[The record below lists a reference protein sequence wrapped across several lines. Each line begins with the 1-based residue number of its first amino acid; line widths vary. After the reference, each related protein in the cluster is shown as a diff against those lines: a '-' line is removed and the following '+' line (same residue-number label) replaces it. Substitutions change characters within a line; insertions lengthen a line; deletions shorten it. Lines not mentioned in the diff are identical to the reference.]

1 MMIQKKAGFSRQP
14 GPGSGCVDTFFMLRR
29 RRRWVIMLSLPQSS
43 PKDSTQGD
51 CGFPLP
57 PLFSVSLVRLA
68 NIRNLHC

>member
-1 MMIQKKAGFSRQP
+1 MGDNAQFAPI
-14 GPGSGCVDTFFMLRR
+14 
-29 RRRWVIMLSLPQSS
+29 I